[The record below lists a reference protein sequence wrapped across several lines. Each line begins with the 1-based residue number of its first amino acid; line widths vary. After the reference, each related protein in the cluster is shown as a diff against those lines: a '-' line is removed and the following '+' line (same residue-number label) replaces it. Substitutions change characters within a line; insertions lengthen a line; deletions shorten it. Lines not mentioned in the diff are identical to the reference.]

1 MTENLNLLQPDSIE
15 AMAEFCRNAAR
26 MLHQLTAPLEILN
39 HLLYLAN
46 NDKDPAKVRQYL
58 ADAQAQALIVARG
71 HLELLNACPGSKP
84 EAA

>member
-1 MTENLNLLQPDSIE
+1 
-15 AMAEFCRNAAR
+15 MAEFCRKAAD

-46 NDKDPAKVRQYL
+46 NDNDPSKVRQYL
-58 ADAQAQALIVARG
+58 ADAEVQARIVARA
-71 HLELLNACPGSKP
+71 HIELLNACPGGKP